1 MKRLTLPIV
10 GFALGLVGGAAGCD
24 GCGNDS
30 AGQGNQNNDN
40 SNGNNNQTI
49 DFEVMRGESCIRH
62 YTTLTHFD
70 PDLCSPEGAEYID
83 EAVEQSEDAT
93 LLAGGLK
100 YNVWMSGYPHSV
112 GSDGGSVAVPTE
124 IDVLH
129 YDGVTVVDASA
140 LDMMLDQPVDLARF
154 TPDPLMGPQEGKYAI
169 VATGHKR
176 LDPETYTEEFSEP
189 TEECGDVTGYVVVD
203 DVTECV
209 DYALLKFD

>member
-1 MKRLTLPIV
+1 MKKLTLPIV

-30 AGQGNQNNDN
+30 AGQGNQNNNN
-40 SNGNNNQTI
+40 SNGNNNQTT
-49 DFEVMRGESCIRH
+49 DFEVMRGESCIRQ
-62 YTTLTHFD
+62 YTTLTHYNAS
-70 PDLCSPEGAEYID
+70 LCNEEGEELD
-83 EAVEQSEDAT
+83 SVVEQSADAT
-93 LLAGGLK
+93 LIAGGLN
-100 YNVWMSGYPHSV
+100 YNVWMSDYPHSV
-112 GSDGGSVAVPTE
+112 DGGSVAVPTE

-129 YDGVTVVDASA
+129 YDGQTLLDATS

-169 VATGHKR
+169 VATNLR
-176 LDPETYTEEFSEP
+176 QLEPETYREDFSEM
-189 TEECGDVTGYVVVD
+189 TEECGEVSGYVVVD